1 MRIVTG
7 GESHGP
13 ALVAVVEDVPSQI
26 PLSVEQVDRQLARRR
41 MGYGRGPR
49 MGIETDAAR
58 ILSGVRNGLT
68 LGTPVTLL
76 IRNADH
82 ENWLEV
88 MSPGEGLTVEP
99 ETRPRPG
106 HADMAGMLKHGTP
119 DARNVLERASARE
132 TAARVAGGAVA
143 RRFLEELGIEIRS
156 RVVAIGPV
164 ADDSETPGRD
174 GYAESEKSVLRCLN
188 PDASRG
194 MVEAVD
200 EAARCGDSLGGVFEV
215 AAFGLPPGI
224 GSYSSAGARLDGRLF
239 AALASIPAIKG
250 VEAGSGFAAAAARGS
265 EVHDE
270 MFPGAGGVSR
280 ASNRA
285 GGLEG
290 GMTNGEPVVL
300 RAAMKP
306 IPSLAIPLSTVDL
319 DDMSE
324 TVAFKER
331 ADVCAVPAAAV
342 VGEAAVAVVLSRA
355 VQEKFGSD
363 ALGDIRASMDHY
375 LRRISRHW
383 KRDW

>member
-164 ADDSETPGRD
+164 ADDSGTPGRD

-270 MFPGAGGVSR
+270 MFPGDGGVSR

-324 TVAFKER
+324 AVAFKER